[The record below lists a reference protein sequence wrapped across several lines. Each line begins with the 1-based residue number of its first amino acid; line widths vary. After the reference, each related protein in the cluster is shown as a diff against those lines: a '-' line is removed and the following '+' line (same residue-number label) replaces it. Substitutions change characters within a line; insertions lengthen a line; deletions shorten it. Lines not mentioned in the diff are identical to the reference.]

1 MSSRTATDV
10 IAIIQRNP
18 FSKNQK
24 RKRKSHYSRVVMIF
38 LHSHR
43 NIEQVTIPMFNK
55 EVQAFFIYEIA
66 KVIAGKPVTSW

>member
-1 MSSRTATDV
+1 MSSRAATDV

-24 RKRKSHYSRVVMIF
+24 RKKSHYSRVVMMF

-55 EVQAFFIYEIA
+55 EVQAFFICEIA